1 MNGARLGTHSED
13 FVLAQPTFAAVQV
26 EMVEEMVVETTVV
39 ETTVVETTVVVT
51 KVVETMAEE
60 TMVAATNLLLV
71 EVTGVP
77 SLIPTLQADTL
88 TEAAMPKYST
98 S

>member
-39 ETTVVETTVVVT
+39 ETM
-51 KVVETMAEE
+51 VVETMAAVTMVVE
-60 TMVAATNLLLV
+60 TMVAVMLV
-71 EVTGVP
+71 EVATGAP

-88 TEAAMPKYST
+88 TEAAMPKSST